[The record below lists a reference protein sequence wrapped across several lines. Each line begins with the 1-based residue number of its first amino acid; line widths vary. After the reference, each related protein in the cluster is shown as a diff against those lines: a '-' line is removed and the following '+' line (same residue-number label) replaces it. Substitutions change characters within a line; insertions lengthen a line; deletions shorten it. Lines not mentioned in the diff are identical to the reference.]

1 MKDKIRMDSHKL
13 IYHPQRVAM
22 WQRGE
27 NIYPIEVE
35 ISPSGA
41 CNHRCI
47 FCAVDYIG
55 YQPDFLDKD
64 VILHN
69 MQIMGQKGL
78 KSVICSGEGE
88 PLLNTELPDIATGI
102 KSYGI
107 DVAMSSNGVLFTKE
121 MADYCLD
128 AFTWIRFSVASFE
141 GNSYDQIQCGQ
152 KGDLEKVKT
161 NLSDAVEIK
170 KKKNARTTLGVQCL
184 LMPQNMHQIVS
195 MARELKEIGV
205 DYFTIKP
212 YSQHLHSHNKMVIDY
227 SEMLELEQELCKFQ
241 SEQYAVYF
249 RANAMNKTHK
259 EKCYQECYGMPFMT
273 HIDAKGNVWPCVAH
287 IGKIEYCFGNIYEK
301 SFDEIWE
308 GEMRQNIIKLL
319 KQQDINKICREA
331 CRLDEINQ
339 YLSELKNPGEH
350 VNFI

>member
-128 AFTWIRFSVASFE
+128 ACTWIRFSVARFD
-141 GNSYDQIQCGQ
+141 GNSYAQIQCGP
-152 KGDLEKVKT
+152 D
-161 NLSDAVEIK
+161 
-170 KKKNARTTLGVQCL
+170 
-184 LMPQNMHQIVS
+184 
-195 MARELKEIGV
+195 
-205 DYFTIKP
+205 
-212 YSQHLHSHNKMVIDY
+212 
-227 SEMLELEQELCKFQ
+227 
-241 SEQYAVYF
+241 
-249 RANAMNKTHK
+249 
-259 EKCYQECYGMPFMT
+259 
-273 HIDAKGNVWPCVAH
+273 
-287 IGKIEYCFGNIYEK
+287 
-301 SFDEIWE
+301 
-308 GEMRQNIIKLL
+308 GE
-319 KQQDINKICREA
+319 
-331 CRLDEINQ
+331 
-339 YLSELKNPGEH
+339 
-350 VNFI
+350 